1 MVEKTTGVGYSVIQT
16 ISSWNFQFYVNLLF
30 SQLSPYRPTM
40 YQTYVVG
47 LNGQA
52 SDIVVYDGADCS
64 DLGNVHGCHERLP
77 LPTLPQVTSIL

>member
-1 MVEKTTGVGYSVIQT
+1 MNSFQLELV
-16 ISSWNFQFYVNLLF
+16 NFQFNGIYVNVLF